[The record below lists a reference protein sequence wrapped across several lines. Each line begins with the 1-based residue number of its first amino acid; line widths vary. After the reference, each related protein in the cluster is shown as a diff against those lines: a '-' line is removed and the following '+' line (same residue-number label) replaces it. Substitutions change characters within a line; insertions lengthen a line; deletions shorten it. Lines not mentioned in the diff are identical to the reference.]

1 MPVFDFDAADVN
13 AVASYIDYLHGSSHP
28 GGFSIGG
35 NGPVPEGFVGGVLGK
50 GLLFVIVVLVGRQWT
65 QKGGDEEHVP

>member
-1 MPVFDFDAADVN
+1 
-13 AVASYIDYLHGSSHP
+13 
-28 GGFSIGG
+28 
-35 NGPVPEGFVGGVLGK
+35 VPEGFVGWVLGM